1 MTGLGIIFAL
11 LFIGGCLD
19 PDRRPKNTDPF
30 CIVVLLAAAIFG
42 VIGAL

>member
-19 PDRRPKNTDPF
+19 PDRQPKNTDAF
-30 CIVVLLAAAIFG
+30 CIVMILGAMIFG
-42 VIGAL
+42 FVGAF